1 MTTDSSTCV
10 MSAWKNDMNYKSIIM
25 FPKQN
30 LAHKVSINMICAL
43 LITTL
48 FIIFLNWT
56 YRPMES
62 FHTYELCS
70 KTKYY
75 STDELC

>member
-1 MTTDSSTCV
+1 MRMDSSTCV
-10 MSAWKNDMNYKSIIM
+10 MSVWKNDMNYKYIIM

-30 LAHKVSINMICAL
+30 LAHTVSINMICAL
-43 LITTL
+43 HITKII
-48 FIIFLNWT
+48 IIFLTLN

-62 FHTYELCS
+62 FYTYRLCS